1 MTEANEQDMAT
12 IIKKAQECVEYILM
26 CVLSERKS
34 VFKRLDLNK
43 SVLKDHVRLSKQIVK
58 QTQEFLDQ
66 VFGLELID
74 MDGDDR
80 AEKYGIRSKFD
91 FDSDLFTCETCVTN
105 ANSEST
111 QLIVSEEN
119 IVGESVE
126 RNFEDQ
132 LKYSMLM
139 IALSLI
145 FMNGNELDA
154 NLFWE
159 SLKRL
164 DINKD
169 EKKNKYL
176 GDVGKY
182 FTTELVKEGWEFKKK
197 FIIFCGFKNIYIA
210 LYKK

>member
-1 MTEANEQDMAT
+1 MIDANDQDVAI
-12 IIKKAQECVEYILM
+12 IIKKAQECVEYIML
-26 CVLSERKS
+26 CVLAERKS
-34 VFKRLDLNK
+34 IVKRADLNK
-43 SVLKDHVRLSKQIVK
+43 TVLKDHVRLSKVILK
-58 QTQEFLDQ
+58 QTQEFLDH

-91 FDSDLFTCETCVTN
+91 FDSDLFTRETCVTTQ
-105 ANSEST
+105 SSQLLS
-111 QLIVSEEN
+111 QLIDSEEA
-119 IVGESVE
+119 IGDGYDRV
-126 RNFEDQ
+126 FDDQ

-145 FMNGNELDA
+145 YMNDNEMDA

-176 GDVGKY
+176 GDVNKY
-182 FTTELVKEGWEFKKK
+182 FTSELVKEG
-197 FIIFCGFKNIYIA
+197 
-210 LYKK
+210 

>member
-1 MTEANEQDMAT
+1 MIEANEQDIAT

-26 CVLSERKS
+26 CVLGERKS
-34 VFKRLDLNK
+34 VFKRVDLNK

-58 QTQEFLDQ
+58 QAQEFLDQ

-80 AEKYGIRSKFD
+80 ADKYGIRSKFD
-91 FDSDLFTCETCVTN
+91 FDSELFTRQTCVTSN
-105 ANSEST
+105 ANSETFVGT
-111 QLIVSEEN
+111 QLIVSEDEL
-119 IVGESVE
+119 GAGGDSFE
-126 RNFEDQ
+126 RNFDDQ
-132 LKYSMLM
+132 VKYSMLM

-145 FMNGNELDA
+145 YMNGNELEA

-164 DINKD
+164 DINKE

-182 FTTELVKEGWEFKKK
+182 FTTELVKEG
-197 FIIFCGFKNIYIA
+197 
-210 LYKK
+210 